1 MGPGTLADVDPC
13 EPDESVMH
21 GASPQEVPAQAVA
34 DSAPVAGDQ
43 WNWPSQRSTTI
54 RDVRLSTAGWPR
66 KTLDLRHLARRY
78 TDACPDAPDHRSRVR
93 CRWCRV
99 QRLGH
104 DETDHST
111 NAQDLADVVKV
122 PCPDTAVNPT
132 VTSTTPG
139 SGSTP
144 GALMPTYQEL
154 TIAKLGDQRMAAIFI
169 GVESPQATWFI
180 RSAMVRVG
188 SVAMTLGLTEIL
200 TTPQDTP
207 KISDAEFVHLVETA
221 VAKLSS

>member
-1 MGPGTLADVDPC
+1 
-13 EPDESVMH
+13 
-21 GASPQEVPAQAVA
+21 
-34 DSAPVAGDQ
+34 
-43 WNWPSQRSTTI
+43 
-54 RDVRLSTAGWPR
+54 
-66 KTLDLRHLARRY
+66 
-78 TDACPDAPDHRSRVR
+78 
-93 CRWCRV
+93 
-99 QRLGH
+99 
-104 DETDHST
+104 
-111 NAQDLADVVKV
+111 
-122 PCPDTAVNPT
+122 
-132 VTSTTPG
+132 
-139 SGSTP
+139 
-144 GALMPTYQEL
+144 MPTYQEL